1 MTTFLLIRHG
11 ENEFV
16 KDGRLAG
23 RLPDVHL
30 NKSGHAQAEA
40 LAISLQTIPIK
51 TVYCSP
57 LERAMETAQPVAKSL
72 GVEIT
77 IRAGLLETDYGTWEG
92 KTLKSLRRR
101 KLWATVQNHP
111 SLMRFP
117 NGESFAECQTRI
129 VTEIERIR
137 RQHKSKDIIAC
148 IYHSD
153 PIKLTVAYYL
163 GMPLDNFQ
171 RLVISTATITTM
183 QIDDNG
189 GKLLHI
195 NQQSLPAHTLLTT
208 EKRKGIGNHK
218 RNRHS

>member
-30 NKSGHAQAEA
+30 NSSGIAQAEA
-40 LAISLQTIPIK
+40 LAKSLHGIPVK
-51 TVYCSP
+51 AVYSSP
-57 LERAMETAQPVAKSL
+57 LERAVETATPIAESL
-72 GVEIT
+72 GREIS
-77 IRAGLLETDYGTWEG
+77 IRAGLLETDYGGWEG

-101 KLWATVQNHP
+101 KLWSIVQNRP

-117 NGESFAECQTRI
+117 DGESIAECQTRI
-129 VTEIERIR
+129 VSEIERIR
-137 RQHKSKDIIAC
+137 QQHKSKDIVAC
-148 IYHSD
+148 VYHSD
-153 PIKLTVAYYL
+153 PIKLTVAFYL

-171 RLVISTATITTM
+171 RLVISTATITAL
-183 QIDDNG
+183 QISDTG

-195 NQQSLPAHTLLTT
+195 NQQTIPEHIPLTS
-208 EKRKGIGNHK
+208 EKRNGKSGNEDNH
-218 RNRHS
+218 HP